1 MEIPDIKT
9 VNELLD
15 FVLTECG
22 NSTFQYYSHNRE
34 LDMHEVGV
42 LNYILYAYKLMEE
55 KFGYGFKN
63 LSLNLTDISEIPE
76 DFFKEMNLEF
86 LYCSDNHGL
95 KKLPELPKNLKK
107 LICCD
112 SNLIELPEL
121 PDTLEYLSCEKN
133 QLQKLPKLPEH
144 LMVLDWKDNPGYEK
158 GLIKNFSNPEYFNLN
173 NSRKESRFPR

>member
-42 LNYILYAYKLMEE
+42 LN
-55 KFGYGFKN
+55 
-63 LSLNLTDISEIPE
+63 
-76 DFFKEMNLEF
+76 LEF
-86 LYCSDNHGL
+86 LYCSDNHKL

-121 PDTLEYLSCEKN
+121 PDTLE
-133 QLQKLPKLPEH
+133 
-144 LMVLDWKDNPGYEK
+144 
-158 GLIKNFSNPEYFNLN
+158 
-173 NSRKESRFPR
+173 